1 MNEMKKTI
9 FLDIDGCIFKHKGN
23 MSTQFK
29 DPELLP
35 GVIEKINEWDA
46 AGHKIILVTGRKE
59 TMRKLTEK
67 QLEDFGIFYDQL
79 VMGINRGER
88 ILINDKKTN
97 THGHVDNNIKVASAI
112 EITRN
117 EGLEKIYL

>member
-23 MSTQFK
+23 LSAQFK

-35 GVIEKINEWDA
+35 VVIEKINEWDA

-59 TMRKLTEK
+59 SMRKITEE
-67 QLEDFGIFYDQL
+67 QLINNGVFFDQL
-79 VMGINRGER
+79 IMGVNRGER
-88 ILINDKKTN
+88 ILINDKKT
-97 THGHVDNNIKVASAI
+97 DNDIKVASAI
-112 EITRN
+112 EINRN
-117 EGLEKIYL
+117 EGLKSVNI